1 MVTVADVENAQKAW
15 GEGVV
20 AIAAAYSSEGDYIGR
35 ARLHVESLYA
45 YDISSVLFTPAFGIE
60 EQVRPTCEGAL
71 SYFVA
76 ENGVCPEDKGVAIKG
91 WTKVRFENE
100 NVIIN
105 EGKAMAMGNYF
116 FTNSKGEEVK
126 VEYSFGYITDLEG
139 KLRINLHHSSM
150 PASIE

>member
-15 GEGVV
+15 GGGVV
-20 AIAAAYSSEGDYIGR
+20 AIAAVHSSEGDFVER

-45 YDISSVLFTPAFGIE
+45 YDISPVLFKPTFAIE
-60 EQVRPTCEGAL
+60 EQFRPTFEGAM

-76 ENGVCPEDKGVAIKG
+76 ENGACPEDKGFAIKG

-100 NVIIN
+100 SIVIN
-105 EGKAMAMGNYF
+105 GAMAMAMGNYF

-126 VEYSFGYITDLEG
+126 VEYSFGYVTDSDG

>member
-1 MVTVADVENAQKAW
+1 MVTVADVENAQKEW
-15 GEGVV
+15 GGGVV
-20 AIAAAYSSEGDYIGR
+20 AIAAVHSSEGDFVER

-45 YDISSVLFTPAFGIE
+45 YNISPVLFKPTFAIE
-60 EQVRPTCEGAL
+60 EQFRPTFEGAM

-76 ENGVCPEDKGVAIKG
+76 ENGACPEDKGFAIKG

-100 NVIIN
+100 NIVIN
-105 EGKAMAMGNYF
+105 GATAMAMGNYF

-126 VEYSFGYITDLEG
+126 VEYSFGYITDSEG

-150 PASIE
+150 PTSIE

>member
-1 MVTVADVENAQKAW
+1 MVTVADVENVQKAW

-20 AIAAAYSSEGDYIGR
+20 AIAAAHSCEGDYVGR

-45 YDISSVLFTPAFGIE
+45 YDISPVLFKPTFAIE
-60 EQVRPTCEGAL
+60 EQFRSTFEGAM

-76 ENGVCPEDKGVAIKG
+76 ENGVCPEDKGFAIKG

-100 NVIIN
+100 NVIISQTT
-105 EGKAMAMGNYF
+105 AMAMGNYF
-116 FTNSKGEEVK
+116 FTSPKGEDVK
-126 VEYSFGYITDLEG
+126 VEYSFGYVKDSDG